1 MSIRANA
8 QHGIVCALNTP
19 PENYFG
25 WPSAA
30 RLEDGAIV
38 AGCSGLRRAHI
49 CPYGKS
55 VLFFS
60 RDGGKT
66 FGAPVVAHD
75 DLIDNRDLG
84 IVPLGGQR
92 FAITWF
98 SLDMRKWHPEKS
110 LPESD
115 AREAAAYMAGWRDE
129 AVQRLVGS
137 WIKITQDGGQ
147 SWGSPIRVPVSA
159 PHGFIRLKS
168 GSFGYLGKGFH
179 EGLDAPTGP
188 VQYAQSDDGGLSW
201 RVLGQVPLSPV
212 EAKAYH
218 EPHVIELASG
228 RLMGAIRYHIQR
240 KDGYGLDTCLSFSE
254 DGGKSWSTP
263 ERLHISGSPPH
274 LLRHSS
280 GAIVLSY
287 GYREKGYG
295 QRAIISRDEGRTW
308 SDEIILRDDGESADL
323 GYPCTLET
331 DDGSLLTVYYQA
343 LPGRKNTSILS
354 SHWRLEGLA

>member
-1 MSIRANA
+1 MSIRPTA
-8 QHGIVCALNTP
+8 QHGLVCALDTP

-25 WPSAA
+25 WPSVA
-30 RLEDGAIV
+30 RLEDGTIV

-66 FGAPVVAHD
+66 FGEPVVAHD

-84 IVPLGGQR
+84 VIALGGQR
-92 FAITWF
+92 LAITWF
-98 SLDMRKWHPEKS
+98 SLDMRKWHPEKN
-110 LPESD
+110 LPAAD
-115 AREAAAYMAGWRDE
+115 AQEAAAYMALWQDNT
-129 AVQRLVGS
+129 VQALVGS
-137 WIKITQDGGQ
+137 WAKITEDGGK
-147 SWGSPIRVPVSA
+147 SWSRPIRVPVSA
-159 PHGFIRLKS
+159 PHGFIRLKD
-168 GSFGYLGKGFH
+168 GGLGYLGKGFR
-179 EGLDAPTGP
+179 EDLSAPTGP
-188 VQYAQSDDGGLSW
+188 LEYARSEDGGFTW
-201 RVLGQVPLSPV
+201 QILGEIPVPAQEV
-212 EAKAYH
+212 DAYH
-218 EPHVIELASG
+218 EPHVIELADG

-254 DGGKSWSTP
+254 DGGKSWSAP

-295 QRAIISRDEGRTW
+295 QRARISRDEGKSW
-308 SDEIILRDDGESADL
+308 SEEIILRDDGESADL
-323 GYPCTLET
+323 GYPCTIELE
-331 DDGSLLTVYYQA
+331 DGSLFTVYYQA

-354 SHWRLEGLA
+354 TRWVLPNL

>member
-98 SLDMRKWHPEKS
+98 SLDMRKWHPEKK
-110 LPESD
+110 P
-115 AREAAAYMAGWRDE
+115 AGKRCPRGR
-129 AVQRLVGS
+129 RL
-137 WIKITQDGGQ
+137 
-147 SWGSPIRVPVSA
+147 
-159 PHGFIRLKS
+159 
-168 GSFGYLGKGFH
+168 
-179 EGLDAPTGP
+179 
-188 VQYAQSDDGGLSW
+188 
-201 RVLGQVPLSPV
+201 
-212 EAKAYH
+212 
-218 EPHVIELASG
+218 
-228 RLMGAIRYHIQR
+228 
-240 KDGYGLDTCLSFSE
+240 YG
-254 DGGKSWSTP
+254 
-263 ERLHISGSPPH
+263 
-274 LLRHSS
+274 
-280 GAIVLSY
+280 
-287 GYREKGYG
+287 
-295 QRAIISRDEGRTW
+295 
-308 SDEIILRDDGESADL
+308 
-323 GYPCTLET
+323 
-331 DDGSLLTVYYQA
+331 
-343 LPGRKNTSILS
+343 
-354 SHWRLEGLA
+354 RLEG